1 MLRAAGSIDRDERF
15 YYGTVIETVKEQV
28 VPLYPSTFSLSFIL
42 YLILYD

>member
-28 VPLYPSTFSLSFIL
+28 IPFLFFIFF
-42 YLILYD
+42 LILFGSIMAR